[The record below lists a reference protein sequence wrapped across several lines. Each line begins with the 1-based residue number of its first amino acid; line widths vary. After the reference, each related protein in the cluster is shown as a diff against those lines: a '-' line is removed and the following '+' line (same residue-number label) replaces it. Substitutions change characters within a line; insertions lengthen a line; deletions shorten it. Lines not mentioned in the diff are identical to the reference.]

1 MLIVSRLVAC
11 SETLSCMNKVRTASN
26 EYSHD
31 SKPNKGWQ
39 EKFRE
44 QNTVEQRDRV
54 FIPHLKAGNFALF
67 QKALVLSL
75 STYLEH
81 SLCTDY
87 NSALFYGI

>member
-1 MLIVSRLVAC
+1 AVWFSNRITQQSR

-44 QNTVEQRDRV
+44 QNTFEQRERV
-54 FIPHLKAGNFALF
+54 FIPYFESGKLCIISKGFSI
-67 QKALVLSL
+67 KSL
-75 STYLEH
+75 NIS
-81 SLCTDY
+81 
-87 NSALFYGI
+87 